1 MMNDAAALD
10 DYLHYLSVERGL
22 AANTVLAYRRDLA
35 LWLDHLRA
43 AGCPWQTAG
52 VAELRGHMDRL
63 SRDGLGPRS
72 IRRHLSAVR
81 GWFRYLV
88 REDIVAADPSERIA
102 APRLGRGLPKVLTV
116 EEMGRLLDQPPVA
129 RPTGLRDRA
138 LLEVLYGSGLRVSEL
153 VALREEEVSW
163 EGGFVRPRGK
173 GGKVRLVPASA
184 PALDW
189 LERYRQEVRPRL
201 LKGRATPVLFVT
213 ARGRGLSRQTVGR
226 LVARY
231 ARAAGIARPVSPHTL
246 RHSFASH
253 LLEGGADLRL
263 VQQMLGH
270 ADISTTQIYTH
281 LTRGH
286 LRQLV
291 ERCHPRGR

>member
-1 MMNDAAALD
+1 MNDAATALD
-10 DYLHYLSVERGL
+10 DYLHYVAVERGL
-22 AANTVLAYRRDLA
+22 AANTVAAYRRDLA
-35 LWLDHLRA
+35 AWLDHLGGRGCRWQ
-43 AGCPWQTAG
+43 AGG
-52 VAELRGHMDRL
+52 VDELRSHL
-63 SRDGLGPRS
+63 DGLYGAGLGARS

-81 GWFRYLV
+81 GWYRYLV
-88 REDIVAADPSERIA
+88 REGVVASDPTERIE
-102 APRLGRGLPKVLTV
+102 APRVGRTLPKVLTV
-116 EEMGRLLDQPPVA
+116 EEMGRLLDQPLVA
-129 RPTGLRDRA
+129 RSHGLRDRA

-153 VALREEEVSW
+153 VGLREEAVSW
-163 EGGFVRPRGK
+163 EGGFIHTRGK
-173 GGKVRLVPASA
+173 GGKGRLVPASA

-189 LERYRQEVRPRL
+189 LERYRDEARPRL
-201 LKGRATPVLFVT
+201 LKGRTTPVLFVT
-213 ARGRGLSRQTVGR
+213 ARGRGLSRQWVGR
-226 LVARY
+226 LVTRY
-231 ARAAGIARPVSPHTL
+231 ARAAGIARPISPHTL